1 MHNRSSWVQRRFQA
15 VFFQVLING
24 LFLTSI
30 FSIVALGFAVVY
42 GIARI
47 MNWAHG
53 EFYMLGAVGVWLFG
67 RHLGLPFLA
76 AAIISIIF
84 VTLIAVAIER
94 TMFKPLRG
102 LHLPGFVASYGLSL
116 VLQGSVFVAFN
127 GRPKSFPKVIDGVL
141 TLGPINIG
149 WQRVIVIPLA
159 ALCLLAAFWFMN
171 RTKYGIA
178 IRAGIQ
184 DLQAARLYGLKM
196 NVLCSIAMALASAMA
211 AFAGVLMAPLFSI
224 EPDMGLF
231 VMWNAWIAV
240 CLGGRGNLG
249 GCLIVSTILGF
260 MTSFIDT
267 YLGAYFSLIIVAAFF
282 LLGLAIR
289 PRGLVKGMEA

>member
-1 MHNRSSWVQRRFQA
+1 MQRRFEA

-30 FSIVALGFAVVY
+30 FSIVALGFAIVY

-67 RHLGLPFLA
+67 KQLGLPYIPA
-76 AAIISIIF
+76 ALISIVV
-84 VTLIAVAIER
+84 VTLIAVGIER
-94 TMFKPLRG
+94 AMFRPLRG

-116 VLQGSVFVAFN
+116 VLQGFVFMAFR
-127 GRPKSFPKVIDGVL
+127 GHPESFPKVINDVL
-141 TLGPINIG
+141 TIGTFNIG
-149 WQRVIVIPLA
+149 WQRVIIIPLA
-159 ALCLLAAFWFMN
+159 GLCLVFVFWFMN

-184 DLQAARLYGLKM
+184 DSQAARLYGLRM
-196 NVLCSIAMALASAMA
+196 NTLCTAAMALASGMA
-211 AFAGVLMAPLFSI
+211 AFAGVMLAPLFAI
-224 EPDMGLF
+224 QPDMGLF

-240 CLGGRGNLG
+240 CLGGRGNLR
-249 GCLIVSTILGF
+249 GCLMVTAILGF
-260 MTSFIDT
+260 MTSFIET
-267 YLGAYFSLIIVAAFF
+267 YIGSYFSLIAAAAFF
-282 LLGLAIR
+282 LFGLAVR
-289 PRGLVKGMEA
+289 PRGLWKGMEA

>member
-1 MHNRSSWVQRRFQA
+1 M
-15 VFFQVLING
+15 FFQVLING

-30 FSIVALGFAVVY
+30 FSVVALGFAIVY

-67 RHLGLPFLA
+67 RQLGLPYIP
-76 AAIISIIF
+76 AAIISMVL
-84 VTLIAVAIER
+84 VTLIGVGIER
-94 TMFKPLRG
+94 AMFKPLRG

-116 VLQGSVFVAFN
+116 VLQGFVFMAFR
-127 GRPKSFPKVIDGVL
+127 GQTRSYPKVIEE
-141 TLGPINIG
+141 TLSIGAFNIG
-149 WQRVIVIPLA
+149 WQRVLIIPLA
-159 ALCLLAAFWFMN
+159 GLCLLLVFWFMN

-184 DLQAARLYGLKM
+184 DPQAARLCGLRM
-196 NVLCSIAMALASAMA
+196 NTLCSSAMALASGMA
-211 AFAGVLMAPLFSI
+211 AFAGVMLAPLFSI
-224 EPDMGLF
+224 EPNMGLF

-249 GCLIVSTILGF
+249 GCLMVSAILAF

-267 YLGAYFSLIIVAAFF
+267 YLGAYYSLIAVAAFF

-289 PRGLVKGMEA
+289 PRGLWKGMEA